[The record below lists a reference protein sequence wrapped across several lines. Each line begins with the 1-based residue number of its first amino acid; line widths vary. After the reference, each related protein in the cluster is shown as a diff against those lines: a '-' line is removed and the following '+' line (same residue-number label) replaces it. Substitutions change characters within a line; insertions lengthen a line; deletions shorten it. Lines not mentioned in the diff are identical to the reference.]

1 MKIYKDENGKWRIG
15 DVTNPGKCG
24 FVILG
29 SKIKIFAHA
38 NDKVYYYGLITDIE
52 FKDENDELFSC
63 VNEEQFRSI
72 AEGIDFFV
80 DITDGTS
87 VIKNNDGT
95 KINPATSEKQ
105 DQIKVLLNIINE
117 SVNNSGGSTLKS
129 FSVEITRPANQTPYT
144 AGDVVA
150 DTTAAFI
157 PFANVAKAIGTG
169 VKIVRVRIQT
179 DDTAVAGTKFN
190 VHLYKDAPTFISD
203 NSPFAVAYAN
213 ATKRVGA
220 VPVVMGTGNLGTVGM
235 NDYNIAMCNPVAR
248 NIYFIIETVS
258 GFTASA
264 NSTKFTVTIDCELS
278 NN

>member
-1 MKIYKDENGKWRIG
+1 METIKFYKDVNNLWVLGDYASIYAGSVNLIKYAEETINFEKNG
-15 DVTNPGKCG
+15 TAMFYPN
-24 FVILG
+24 L
-29 SKIKIFAHA
+29 KISQ
-38 NDKVYYYGLITDIE
+38 L
-52 FKDENDELFSC
+52 
-63 VNEEQFRSI
+63 VNSLNEKYV
-72 AEGIDFFV
+72 A
-80 DITDGTS
+80 DGTDFDDAVDLLKSATAEFFKKTTDAS
-87 VIKNNDGT
+87 VLT
-95 KINPATSEKQ
+95 KLDN
-105 DQIKVLLNIINE
+105 LNIA
-117 SVNNSGGSTLKS
+117 VTNSGGSTLKS

-190 VHLYKDAPTFISD
+190 VHLYKDAPTFIAD
-203 NSPFAVAYAN
+203 NAAFAVAYAN

-220 VPVVMGTGNLGTVGM
+220 IPVVMGTGNLGTVGM

-248 NIYFIIETVS
+248 NIYFIIETVT

-264 NSTKFTVTIDCELS
+264 NSTKFTITIDCELS